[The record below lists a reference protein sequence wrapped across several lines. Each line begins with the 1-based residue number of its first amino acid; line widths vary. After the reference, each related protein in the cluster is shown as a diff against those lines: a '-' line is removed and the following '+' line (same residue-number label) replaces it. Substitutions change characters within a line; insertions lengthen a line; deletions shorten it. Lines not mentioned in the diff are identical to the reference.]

1 MKAISIVSLAVLTVF
16 GFGCGYGSKMITP
29 PTAGT
34 APTIAS
40 LAPAS
45 ANHGDP
51 AFVLT
56 VNGTNFASNAT
67 INWDGT
73 AQTTTFVT
81 GGQLTATIPATAIAS
96 AATVHI
102 TVTNPAV
109 AGGAYGGGTTAAT
122 SGSMDFTVN

>member
-1 MKAISIVSLAVLTVF
+1 MKTISILLLATLTVF
-16 GFGCGYGSKMITP
+16 ALGCGYGSKTVTP

-34 APTIAS
+34 APTISS
-40 LAPAS
+40 LAPT

-56 VNGTNFASNAT
+56 VNGTNFASNAA
-67 INWDGT
+67 IDWNGT

-81 GGQLTATIPATAIAS
+81 ASQLTANIPAAAIAAS
-96 AATVHI
+96 VTVPI

-109 AGGAYGGGTTAAT
+109 AGGPYGGGTTAAT
-122 SGSMDFTVN
+122 SVSMDFTVN